1 MPKIDIYSDTLKSI
15 LYLSSYQMY
24 TSMRKLSLLKAKGI
38 SQQFVKFERCSR
50 ASSNSDHGKS
60 STDKLI
66 YIKLHHTFTAGV
78 MVFFIRKP

>member
-1 MPKIDIYSDTLKSI
+1 MPKIDCISSDTLKTI

-24 TSMRKLSLLKAKGI
+24 TSILSKAKGI
-38 SQQFVKFERCSR
+38 SQQLVKFEGCSR

-66 YIKLHHTFTAGV
+66 YIKSHHTFTGG
-78 MVFFIRKP
+78 VFFFIKKP

>member
-1 MPKIDIYSDTLKSI
+1 MPKIDIYSDTLKTI

-24 TSMRKLSLLKAKGI
+24 TSMRKLSLSKAKGI

-66 YIKLHHTFTAGV
+66 YISSYITLLQLV
-78 MVFFIRKP
+78 YFFFH